1 LGLWNWIT
9 SLEPN
14 EYQSIYKRLKIEER
28 NNQKKIKINKAQT
41 QIEDGKDMT
50 SFIYNIISFLLFS

>member
-14 EYQSIYKRLKIEER
+14 EYQSIYKRLKMEER
-28 NNQKKIKINKAQT
+28 NNQKKNKNKIKPKHKLKMERI
-41 QIEDGKDMT
+41 
-50 SFIYNIISFLLFS
+50 

>member
-1 LGLWNWIT
+1 M
-9 SLEPN
+9 
-14 EYQSIYKRLKIEER
+14 EER
-28 NNQKKIKINKAQT
+28 NNQKKNKNKAQT

>member
-1 LGLWNWIT
+1 M
-9 SLEPN
+9 
-14 EYQSIYKRLKIEER
+14 EER
-28 NNQKKIKINKAQT
+28 NNKKKKKKKKYQAQT

>member
-1 LGLWNWIT
+1 M
-9 SLEPN
+9 
-14 EYQSIYKRLKIEER
+14 EER
-28 NNQKKIKINKAQT
+28 NNLKKKKIQAQT